1 MRAIVR
7 KGVVPL
13 SPQVRLGRTARNDS
27 ALPVR
32 LLMLLTVF
40 ALLCLTETATQAQD
54 WFRTGTGLGVSKPKV
69 AVADFV
75 SRNTSSASMAS
86 LFSDVVRNDLDYN
99 GIVDL
104 ASKSFYP
111 TQVPSVPMELNYQA
125 WSDPPASAQFLA
137 FGNLSVT
144 DTSGEIQAWFNDV
157 HNPTAPPV
165 VGRVYRGD
173 SNEEQTRR
181 YAHQFADEIIAR
193 LSGGLPGVAATQ
205 IAFVSTRSGNK
216 EIWTMDY
223 DGENQHEL
231 TSLHS
236 IALTPR
242 WSPDADRIAFT
253 CYPTA
258 GSILSAQ
265 ICVYSTVSSRLLN
278 WPRYR
283 GTNSSPAWSPDGTKV
298 MFMSSML
305 GNPELFI
312 AEADGSHPRRL
323 THSTG
328 ADTSASWN
336 PKTGQQVAFVSDR
349 GGTPQLY
356 TMDADG
362 SEVQKV
368 ELPDMGYVI
377 DPSWSPNG
385 QLLAFSWRRPNGN
398 YDLYIMD
405 IASHALVELTR
416 DAGRNERPSWAPD
429 GRHIVFESTRTG
441 TRQIWTM
448 LADGTAVKQLTTQGQ
463 NESPNWAPK

>member
-1 MRAIVR
+1 MRTSR
-7 KGVVPL
+7 
-13 SPQVRLGRTARNDS
+13 S
-27 ALPVR
+27 
-32 LLMLLTVF
+32 TVWREPAAC
-40 ALLCLTETATQAQD
+40 ALLFGLAFCSLAAPAARAQD

-69 AVADFV
+69 AVADLV
-75 SRNTSSASMAS
+75 SRSDASAATSA
-86 LFSDVVRNDLDYN
+86 LFSDVVRNDLDYS
-99 GIVDL
+99 GILDL

-125 WSDPPASAQFLA
+125 WSDPPTSAQFLA
-137 FGNLSVT
+137 FGNATVT
-144 DTSGEIQAWFNDV
+144 GTTEEIQAWFNDV
-157 HNPTAPPV
+157 KNPSAPPV

-181 YAHQFADEIIAR
+181 YAHQFADEIVAR
-193 LSGGLPGVAATQ
+193 LSGGLPGVASTQ
-205 IAFVSTRSGNK
+205 IAFVSARTGNK
-216 EIWTMDY
+216 EIWAMDY
-223 DGENQHEL
+223 DGANQHQL
-231 TSLHS
+231 TMLHS

-265 ICVYSTVSSRLLN
+265 ICVYSGISSRLLS
-278 WPRYR
+278 WPRFR
-283 GTNSSPAWSPDGTKV
+283 GTNSAPAWAPDGTKV

-305 GNPELFI
+305 GNPELFV
-312 AEADGSHPRRL
+312 AEADGSHARRL

-328 ADTSASWN
+328 ADTSPVWN

-356 TMDADG
+356 VMDADG
-362 SEVQKV
+362 SEVQKI
-368 ELPDMGYVI
+368 ELTDKGYVI
-377 DPSWSPNG
+377 DPAWSPNG
-385 QLLAFSWRRPNGN
+385 QLLAFSWRRPSGN

-405 IASHALVELTR
+405 IATHALVELTR

-448 LADGTAVKQLTTQGQ
+448 LADGSEVKQLTTQGG
-463 NESPNWAPK
+463 NESPNWSPK